1 MTILPRGVGLPRQQ
15 VREFDQVLMKFGR
28 LVVAFRPKRP
38 SVRFSVTETHWPFM
52 VSEADAAERLELRCE
67 VAPVSARVD
76 PPTYSL
82 EDRWDI
88 WRARDRSEEMIFYRG
103 TQRLPSWR
111 LWLDRDFRHG
121 EIEQAPIPAA
131 GPFRADD
138 SPMLQYLVVRALG
151 RRGALLIHAS
161 MAIADGEA
169 LVFVGHSRA
178 GKSTIARVAE
188 SAGARIP
195 TDDRTILTF
204 ENGQIMAWGSP
215 WYGSLLKRTPE
226 GAPVR
231 AVFLL
236 EQAAENRVESMP
248 INRAIK
254 ELFVRLVQP
263 RLDAEELE
271 TSLTRLEELVR
282 RVNVSVLHFQPS
294 VAAFELAKRYA
305 ASA

>member
-1 MTILPRGVGLPRQQ
+1 MTILPRGEGLPRQQ
-15 VREFDQVLMKFGR
+15 VREFDEVMMRFGR
-28 LVVAFRPKRP
+28 LVVAFRPKHP
-38 SVRFSVTETHWPFM
+38 AVRFSVTETHWPFI
-52 VSEADAAERLELRCE
+52 VSNAANDDCVELLCE
-67 VAPVSARVD
+67 VAPVSARTD
-76 PPTYSL
+76 PPTFSL
-82 EDRWDI
+82 EDKWDV
-88 WRARDRSEEMIFYRG
+88 WRAHDRSEEMIFYRG
-103 TQRLPSWR
+103 RNRLPSWR
-111 LWLDRDFRHG
+111 LRLDGHFRRG
-121 EIEQAPIPAA
+121 EIQQAPIPVP

-138 SPMLQYLVVRALG
+138 SPMLQYLVTRTLG

-161 MAIADGEA
+161 MAIVDGKA

-204 ENGQIMAWGSP
+204 ENDRIMAWGSP

-236 EQAAENRVESMP
+236 EQASENRVESIT

-271 TSLTRLEELVR
+271 TSLSRLEELVR
-282 RVNVSVLHFQPS
+282 GVNVSVLHFRPT
-294 VAAFELAKRYA
+294 VEAFDLAKRHA